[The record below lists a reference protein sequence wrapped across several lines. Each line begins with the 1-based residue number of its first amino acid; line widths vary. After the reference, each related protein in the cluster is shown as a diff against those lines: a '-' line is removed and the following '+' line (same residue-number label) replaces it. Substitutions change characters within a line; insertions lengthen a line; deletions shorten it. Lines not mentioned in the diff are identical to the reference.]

1 MITKRE
7 RVAKAWKHLRN
18 SIWRRRGTAVPVLI
32 FGEQRSG
39 TNMLLRCF
47 GRCPST
53 AMYNETD
60 DDAFSGYELR
70 ELSVIR
76 DLVAGSPASHVVL
89 KPTAD
94 GNRANEI
101 MDQLPGSLAV
111 WIYRDYR
118 DVIGSALAQFRETS
132 IEYLTKVANRSPEA
146 RWRSINISDDDVA
159 RIRGF
164 LDRGISEP
172 SARALIWAMRND
184 FFFRLGMDRRPAVLL
199 LNYEDLVRDPTAVVS
214 SAYQFVGLEFREKYT
229 RGVFSTSI
237 GRREAP
243 EIDPEIE
250 ELCTDVLGRLHE
262 ERRKQTSIESV
273 DRH

>member
-7 RVAKAWKHLRN
+7 RVEKAWKHLRN
-18 SIWRRRGTAVPVLI
+18 SMRRQRGAAIPVLI
-32 FGEQRSG
+32 LGEQRSG

-60 DDAFSGYELR
+60 DDAFVNYELR
-70 ELSVIR
+70 EPEVIR

-94 GNRANEI
+94 GNRADEI
-101 MDQLPGSLAV
+101 MDQLPGSRAI

-146 RWRSINISDDDVA
+146 RWRSINISDEDVA
-159 RIRGF
+159 QIRGF
-164 LDRGISEP
+164 LQRGISEQ
-172 SARALIWAMRND
+172 SARAVIWALRNS
-184 FFFRLGMDRRPAVLL
+184 FFFRLGMDRRPTVLL
-199 LNYEDLVRDPTAVVS
+199 LNYEELVRDPAAVVS
-214 SAYQFVGLEFREKYT
+214 SAYQFVGLEFQEKYT
-229 RGVFSTSI
+229 RGVFSTSV
-237 GRREAP
+237 GRRTAP

-250 ELCTDVLGRLHE
+250 KLCMDMLDRLHGQ
-262 ERRKQTSIESV
+262 RHKQQPAESLGSL
-273 DRH
+273 